1 MNNGKAIM
9 ETQDSEECIYLLAA
23 QRQLYTESKRWKA
36 AQFGASLA
44 IPFVITLGQVLRVI
58 QIDAAWAVA
67 TEALIVIALTALPK
81 AKEGR
86 RRAAVRI
93 QQAFDSRVY
102 GVSFENAGFD
112 AAQVRTE
119 AQKYLD
125 RCGDSKLRNWYTCV
139 TEEMR
144 AGEAI
149 SRCQQMNCSWSK
161 RLTGRYCIAAIGAP
175 IALLVVLAM
184 LVAATRTDPFSLVFL
199 LSIVEWVV
207 LAAYDGIGSFKAYSK
222 LDEDVRS
229 YSLVSVE
236 NIRRVQSSLYD
247 ARMNDLLIPDWF
259 YVVFRN
265 KDEREFG
272 FAASSL
278 GAGATARE
286 EGTHG

>member
-86 RRAAVRI
+86 RRTAVRI

-125 RCGDSKLRNWYTCV
+125 RCGDSKLS
-139 TEEMR
+139 
-144 AGEAI
+144 G
-149 SRCQQMNCSWSK
+149 
-161 RLTGRYCIAAIGAP
+161 
-175 IALLVVLAM
+175 
-184 LVAATRTDPFSLVFL
+184 
-199 LSIVEWVV
+199 
-207 LAAYDGIGSFKAYSK
+207 
-222 LDEDVRS
+222 
-229 YSLVSVE
+229 
-236 NIRRVQSSLYD
+236 
-247 ARMNDLLIPDWF
+247 
-259 YVVFRN
+259 
-265 KDEREFG
+265 
-272 FAASSL
+272 
-278 GAGATARE
+278 
-286 EGTHG
+286 